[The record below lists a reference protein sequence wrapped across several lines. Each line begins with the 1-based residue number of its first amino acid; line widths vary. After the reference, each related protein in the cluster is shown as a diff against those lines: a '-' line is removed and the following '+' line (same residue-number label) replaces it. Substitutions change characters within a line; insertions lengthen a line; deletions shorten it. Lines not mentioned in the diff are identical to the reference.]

1 MLKML
6 SYIVRLYLILIGLIG
21 ILGSGA
27 LHLH

>member
-21 ILGSGA
+21 ILGTGA